1 MLLPK
6 FSKYTLSMF
15 FDMIQW
21 TIEWKDIEYGV
32 PKFDIEDV
40 IFEMKNDMGI
50 PKIIVD
56 FPVL

>member
-1 MLLPK
+1 
-6 FSKYTLSMF
+6 MF